1 MPDSRRLIEV
11 LMTKQ
16 RVILVLN
23 AGSSSVKF
31 AVYQSPVA
39 GGPLGSP
46 QLTGELSGLGGRSRL
61 QVSGE
66 HGQVDQPVALP
77 ATNFHVAGL
86 SLVLDTVAEAVGE
99 AAIVAVG
106 HRVVHGGEAFTGP
119 THITPAVLEALKGLM
134 PLAPLHMPHN
144 LAAIELVARRLPGVP
159 QIACFDTAFHQT
171 CPAVAR
177 RLAIPRHFHD
187 DGLKRYGFHGL
198 SYEFIVDR
206 LRQVPGGL
214 PRRMVLA
221 HLGAGAS
228 LCGVLDGRSITT
240 TMGYTPLDG
249 LVMATRSG
257 SIGPGAVLAL
267 QSRFGL
273 SAAETERLL
282 THESG
287 LLGVSGIS
295 GDIRVLLAS
304 DSVAAA
310 EAVELFCRSIVRETA
325 AAAAELGGL
334 EGFVFTGGIGA
345 NSPEI
350 RSRICQALSWLG
362 VSLDQAANQT
372 PAGEGRIDTGGPVSV
387 WALATDE
394 QAIIAA
400 AVARLLG
407 GRHDEC

>member
-1 MPDSRRLIEV
+1 MA
-11 LMTKQ
+11 KQ
-16 RVILVLN
+16 RLILVLN
-23 AGSSSVKF
+23 SGSSSVKF
-31 AVYQSPVA
+31 SVYQLPGVDE
-39 GGPLGSP
+39 PLGSP
-46 QLTGELSGLGGRSRL
+46 QLTGELSGLGGSPRL
-61 QVSGE
+61 HVSSE
-66 HGQVDQPVALP
+66 HGQVDQPAALP
-77 ATNFHVAGL
+77 ATDFHVAGL
-86 SLVLDTVAEAVGE
+86 SLVLTTVTEAVRE
-99 AAIVAVG
+99 TAVVAVG

-119 THITPAVLEALKGLM
+119 TQITPAALEALKGLM

-144 LAAIELVARRLPGVP
+144 LAAIELVAERLPGVP

-171 CPAVAR
+171 CPAAAR
-177 RLAIPRHFHD
+177 RLAIPRRFHD

-206 LRQVPGGL
+206 LRRLPGGL
-214 PRRMVLA
+214 PRRTVLA

-273 SAAETERLL
+273 SAREAERLL

-287 LLGVSGIS
+287 LLGVSGVS

-310 EAVELFCRSIVRETA
+310 EAVDLFCRSIVRETA

-334 EGFVFTGGIGA
+334 EGLVFTGGIGA
-345 NSPEI
+345 NSPEV
-350 RSRICQALSWLG
+350 RSRVCQALSWLG
-362 VSLDQAANQT
+362 ASLDQAANQT
-372 PAGEGRIDTGGPVSV
+372 AVGDGRVDAGGPVAV

-407 GRHDEC
+407 GRHDER

>member
-1 MPDSRRLIEV
+1 MA
-11 LMTKQ
+11 KQ
-16 RVILVLN
+16 RLILVLN

-31 AVYQSPVA
+31 SVYQLPGVDE
-39 GGPLGSP
+39 PLGSP
-46 QLTGELSGLGGRSRL
+46 QLKGELSGLGGSPRL
-61 QVSGE
+61 QVGGE
-66 HGQVDQPVALP
+66 HGQVEQPVVLP
-77 ATNFHVAGL
+77 ATDVHVAGL
-86 SLVLDTVAEAVGE
+86 SLVLTTVTEAVGE
-99 AAIVAVG
+99 TSVVAVG

-119 THITPAVLEALKGLM
+119 TQITPAVREALKGLM

-144 LAAIELVARRLPGVP
+144 LAAIELVAERLPGVP

-177 RLAIPRHFHD
+177 RLAIPRHFHE

-198 SYEFIVDR
+198 SYAFIVER
-206 LRQVPGGL
+206 LRQVPGRL
-214 PRRMVLA
+214 PRRTVLA

-273 SAAETERLL
+273 SAIEAERLL

-310 EAVELFCRSIVRETA
+310 EAVDLFCRSIVRETA

-334 EGFVFTGGIGA
+334 EGLVFTGGIGA

-350 RSRICQALSWLG
+350 RSRVCQALSWLG

-372 PAGEGRIDTGGPVSV
+372 PAGEGRVDTGGPVSV

-394 QAIIAA
+394 QVIIAA